1 MPCQERSW
9 QYKFR
14 DASSFQVQQIV
25 PPQCIFIKTSPVPF
39 SAPKKTT
46 HLDQL
51 RKILARNSV
60 IWKLVKRIT
69 SMNAIEFLYELSAFV
84 ETLVQLEHWWFSKSS
99 CVTSNRISCQ
109 ISACEHGILNLNGE
123 AACTLSTGSTRLK
136 GGAQIVHIQ
145 QQQQQQ
151 EQSTKKKTANKNK
164 KRQTA
169 NNKMKF
175 HLFCT
180 YDAKL
185 EQLILL
191 VLCYDMS
198 PLKIPINTSP
208 TSSQMQCPVSE

>member
-69 SMNAIEFLYELSAFV
+69 SMNAWIPLWTTRAFV

-109 ISACEHGILNLNGE
+109 ISACENGILNLNGE

-151 EQSTKKKTANKNK
+151 NKAPRRKQQTKIRNDKQ
-164 KRQTA
+164 QTTKWNFICSA
-169 NNKMKF
+169 HMMPNSHNWSYWSYATTC
-175 HLFCT
+175 HL
-180 YDAKL
+180 
-185 EQLILL
+185 
-191 VLCYDMS
+191 
-198 PLKIPINTSP
+198 
-208 TSSQMQCPVSE
+208 